1 MVSVSSLPGRNQMI
15 LILSL
20 TQIIFDKVQLQKTE
34 DCLLTDEGLE
44 VGIKRPELGFG
55 LDKFTKK
62 TITEIRFQK
71 FAAILI
77 VS

>member
-1 MVSVSSLPGRNQMI
+1 MI

-44 VGIKRPELGFG
+44 VELGFG
-55 LDKFTKK
+55 LDKSTKK
-62 TITEIRFQK
+62 TITEIIFQK

>member
-1 MVSVSSLPGRNQMI
+1 MI

-44 VGIKRPELGFG
+44 VGIKSHELGFG

-62 TITEIRFQK
+62 KNNEIRFQK

>member
-1 MVSVSSLPGRNQMI
+1 MI

-62 TITEIRFQK
+62 KQ
-71 FAAILI
+71 
-77 VS
+77 